1 MRGLLC
7 AFPGLAAWHTSLVGR
22 VRSGG
27 QLVSLRGRLLPSAAL
42 NSSLRPEREAAA
54 AGLLGIV
61 SRAAA
66 ADVTSGL
73 LEKLPA
79 LLAPHGGTLL
89 LQLRSEILLF
99 LPCDATD
106 QLAREPA
113 AAAGALPS
121 LETALQAAVVEL
133 ASEFGLSV
141 PLSVEMDQLRP

>member
-1 MRGLLC
+1 M
-7 AFPGLAAWHTSLVGR
+7 
-22 VRSGG
+22 
-27 QLVSLRGRLLPSAAL
+27 
-42 NSSLRPEREAAA
+42 
-54 AGLLGIV
+54 GLLGIV

-66 ADVTSGL
+66 ANITSGL
-73 LEKLPA
+73 LKRLPA
-79 LLAPHGGTLL
+79 LLAPHEGTLL

-121 LETALQAAVVEL
+121 LETALHSGCGGWVEL